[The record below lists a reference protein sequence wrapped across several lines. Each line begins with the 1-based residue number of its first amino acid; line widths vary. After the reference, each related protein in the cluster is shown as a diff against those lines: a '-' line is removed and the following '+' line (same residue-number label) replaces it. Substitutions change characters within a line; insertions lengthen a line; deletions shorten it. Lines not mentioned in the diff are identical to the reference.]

1 LLLLCFTAADTLY
14 SLLLIPRYFAA
25 RLTIASV
32 SRRFSIIKAIQAAMK
47 AIFLSRCFS
56 LLKPSLQQ
64 RAERNCIFPA
74 RQYQQ
79 DFLITPLAFPY
90 IMLNR
95 SDSYH
100 STQLWLSNPAT
111 VIRISRHA
119 FFHVQ
124 QQSRP
129 HYS

>member
-1 LLLLCFTAADTLY
+1 LGFRIYAVVEHINSTLLLLCFTAADTLY

-32 SRRFSIIKAIQAAMK
+32 SRRFPIIKAVQAAMK

-64 RAERNCIFPA
+64 RVERNCIFPV

-79 DFLITPLAFPY
+79 DFLITRDRPLLCSPNCAV
-90 IMLNR
+90 
-95 SDSYH
+95 S
-100 STQLWLSNPAT
+100 
-111 VIRISRHA
+111 
-119 FFHVQ
+119 
-124 QQSRP
+124 
-129 HYS
+129 